1 MLGPSINIYIHVS
14 QLASASFLGSKVHIN
29 IAIFLYS
36 YCSKNVL
43 VFALSLHFLKYPPPP
58 LHHWNISW
66 KLTLRQCQMILL
78 KVSFLVGGK
87 CIYLTFTDTWT
98 HPDISWKSS
107 KNGHLYSIW
116 ASSILIWITSCSNT
130 DESCQR
136 DMFITFPGE
145 VSEWV
150 TGADI
155 FLHQR
160 FYQCYF
166 SKR

>member
-43 VFALSLHFLKYPPPP
+43 VFALSLHFLKYPPP
-58 LHHWNISW
+58 SAS
-66 KLTLRQCQMILL
+66 L
-78 KVSFLVGGK
+78 KHFTKADFEAVPNDFTQSIVFGGGK

-107 KNGHLYSIW
+107 KNWHLYSIW

-136 DMFITFPGE
+136 NMFITFPGE

-160 FYQCYF
+160 FYQWYF

>member
-29 IAIFLYS
+29 IAIFF
-36 YCSKNVL
+36 
-43 VFALSLHFLKYPPPP
+43 VFLLLQKCTGFCIKFTFSQISPPPP
-58 LHHWNISW
+58 AS
-66 KLTLRQCQMILL
+66 L
-78 KVSFLVGGK
+78 KHFTKADSEAVPNDFTQSIVFGGGK

-107 KNGHLYSIW
+107 KNWHLYSIW

-136 DMFITFPGE
+136 NMFITFPGE

-160 FYQCYF
+160 FYQWYF